1 MAAPR
6 LRRGPPSASFRA
18 SLKSSSPMTGETLA
32 ATSRAGG
39 AAHPVRDD
47 LIQLLKLAGP
57 LVPARVGIMVMG
69 FTDAV
74 VVGRYSAVQLGYHA
88 LGWAVTSAVIGLSL
102 GLLSGVQVMASRAI
116 GEGRPKEAG
125 AALRR
130 GLSYAL
136 WIGFVSAA
144 VMVLGGPFLLHH
156 LGLARDLAD
165 GATRPLVVLAVSM
178 PLFMLSVAASSWLEG
193 LKRPVPPLVIM
204 WIANLVNLAVDLV
217 LVPGAFGLPAFGAVG
232 GALATLSAR
241 GVIAVGNLVYIW
253 RMKDARELG
262 VFDKPPRDP
271 VREREQRRVGYGA
284 GASSFF
290 ESLAFS
296 GMNVVAGWISGLAV
310 AAWAVVLNVVAV
322 VFMIPLGLATATA
335 VQVARAHGAQDEAGI
350 DRAALV
356 GYGVTAA
363 FAAVATVV
371 VVAFARPIAL
381 VYTSDPTTVAM
392 ATAAMLLTASFIIPD
407 ALQVVV
413 AQSLRARGDVL
424 APTITHMMSY
434 LLIMLPGAWWLAI
447 HQHMGLQGIAWASV
461 VATFAAAGLL
471 LGRFWMLA
479 RRGEG

>member
-1 MAAPR
+1 
-6 LRRGPPSASFRA
+6 
-18 SLKSSSPMTGETLA
+18 MTGETLA

-47 LIQLLKLAGP
+47 LIELLKLAGP
-57 LVPARVGIMVMG
+57 LVPARLGIMLMG

-88 LGWAVTSAVIGLSL
+88 LGWAVTSVVMGSSL

-116 GEGRPKEAG
+116 GEGNLKEAG

-130 GLSYAL
+130 GLNYAL
-136 WIGFVSAA
+136 WIGLSATA
-144 VMVLGGPFLLHH
+144 ALVLGGPWLLHH

-165 GATRPLVVLAVSM
+165 GASRPLIVFALSM
-178 PLFMLSVAASSWLEG
+178 PVFMLSAASSSWLEG
-193 LKRPVPPLVIM
+193 LKRTVPPLVIM
-204 WIANLVNLAVDLV
+204 GIANLVNLAVDLV
-217 LVPGAFGLPAFGAVG
+217 LVPGTFGLPALGAVG
-232 GALATLSAR
+232 GAVATFAARAMIAICTLA
-241 GVIAVGNLVYIW
+241 YIW
-253 RMKDARELG
+253 RMKDARALG
-262 VFDKPPRDP
+262 VFDKPPRDRT
-271 VREREQRRVGYGA
+271 REREQRKVGYGA

-290 ESLAFS
+290 EIMAFS
-296 GMNVVAGWISGLAV
+296 GMNVVAGWIGGLAV
-310 AAWAVVLNVVAV
+310 AAWAVVLNVVAI

-335 VQVARAHGAQDEAGI
+335 VQVSRAHGARDEAGI

-356 GYGVTAA
+356 GYGVTAVFGA
-363 FAAVATVV
+363 AAAAVVV
-371 VVAFARPIAL
+371 LFALPIAR
-381 VYTSDPTTVAM
+381 VYTSDATTVAM
-392 ATAAMLLTASFIIPD
+392 ATAALLLTSTFIMPD

-424 APTITHMMSY
+424 VPTVTHMVSY
-434 LLIMLPGAWWLAI
+434 LLIMLPLAWWLAI
-447 HQHMGLQGIAWASV
+447 PQHMGLQGIVWASV

>member
-1 MAAPR
+1 
-6 LRRGPPSASFRA
+6 
-18 SLKSSSPMTGETLA
+18 MTGETLA

-47 LIQLLKLAGP
+47 LFELLKLAGP
-57 LVPARVGIMVMG
+57 LVPARVGIMMMG

-88 LGWAVTSAVIGLSL
+88 LGWAVTSVVMGSAL

-116 GEGRPKEAG
+116 GEGAPKEAG

-136 WIGFVSAA
+136 WIGFVATA
-144 VMVLGGPFLLHH
+144 ILMLGGPPLLRHI
-156 LGLARDLAD
+156 GLAKDLAD
-165 GATRPLVVLAVSM
+165 GASRPLMVFAASM
-178 PLFMLSVAASSWLEG
+178 PVFMLSVASSSWLEG

-204 WIANLVNLAVDLV
+204 WIANAVNLGVDLV
-217 LVPGAFGLPAFGAVG
+217 LVPGTFGLPALGAVG
-232 GALATLSAR
+232 GAIATFSAR
-241 GVIAVGNLVYIW
+241 TVIAGANLAYIW

-262 VFDKPPRDP
+262 VFDKPPRDRT
-271 VREREQRRVGYGA
+271 REREQRKVGYGA

-290 ESLAFS
+290 EIMAFS
-296 GMNVVAGWISGLAV
+296 GMNVVAGWIGGLAV
-310 AAWAVVLNVVAV
+310 AAWAVVLNVIAI

-335 VQVARAHGAQDEAGI
+335 VQVARAHGARDEAGI

-356 GYGVTAA
+356 GYAVTAL
-363 FAAVATVV
+363 FGAAATVV
-371 VVAFARPIAL
+371 VVAFARPIAQ
-381 VYTSDPTTVAM
+381 VYTSDATTVAM
-392 ATAAMLLTASFIIPD
+392 ATAAMLLTATFIIPD

-424 APTITHMMSY
+424 LPTITHMMSY

-447 HQHMGLQGIAWASV
+447 HEHMGLQGIAWAAV
-461 VATFAAAGLL
+461 VATFVAAGLL